1 MFTSTYVQVTL
12 TTGDYIDCTL
22 PRELQQQLLFR
33 GSGFFVLAP
42 VTAATETEPAVDS
55 EASIRPVFDVV
66 YVLADEDPPVLAR
79 QGLW

>member
-12 TTGDYIDCTL
+12 ATGEYIDCTL

-42 VTAATETEPAVDS
+42 VTAAAETEPAVDS
-55 EASIRPVFDVV
+55 EASIRPVFNVV